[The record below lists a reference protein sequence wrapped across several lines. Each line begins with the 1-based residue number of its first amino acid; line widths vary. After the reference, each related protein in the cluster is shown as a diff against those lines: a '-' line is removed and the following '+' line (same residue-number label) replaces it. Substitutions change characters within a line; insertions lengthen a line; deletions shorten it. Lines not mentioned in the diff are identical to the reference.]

1 MPANDHVI
9 ISPSFLDDS
18 WFLPST
24 CTLISKDQYSCSFST
39 TIAESGIVLSIPD
52 SWRNRSIILSFNL
65 SSNAC
70 IRIQDP
76 TTWETLCEITPADS
90 PFTILLPDVSVYASL
105 NLAIIAPTETYTTIS
120 IDSFNITTSDITRSM
135 HLGDNKV
142 QYLYIGDFDIDR
154 IYLGDALV
162 YESLKPVK
170 LKWYL
175 LKL

>member
-1 MPANDHVI
+1 MPANDQVI

-39 TIAESGIVLSIPD
+39 TIAESGIILSIPD

-70 IRIQDP
+70 IRIQNI
-76 TTWETLCEITPADS
+76 TTWETLCEITTADT
-90 PFTILLPDVSVYASL
+90 PFTLRLPDVSEHANLS
-105 NLAIIAPTETYTTIS
+105 LAIVAPTQTYTTIS

-135 HLGDNKV
+135 YLGDNKV
-142 QYLYIGDFDIDR
+142 QDLHVGNVEIDR
-154 IYLGDALV
+154 IYLGDILV

-170 LKWYL
+170 LKLYL
-175 LKL
+175 LRL